1 MYHSLNEEVSR
12 YDLGVPTRKGPPE
25 EVQIATLLARIG
37 GLQAS
42 AFADLLAPLGL
53 RPKQFGVMNVVALA
67 EGPSQG
73 EIGAAMGIDPSGL
86 IATIDELEE
95 RGWLERRRDPG
106 DRRRNVVVL
115 TPRGRAKLTE
125 GREAARRR
133 AEELTAPLSAK
144 ERRAL
149 RDLLAK
155 IA

>member
-1 MYHSLNEEVSR
+1 MPSKSKAPAR
-12 YDLGVPTRKGPPE
+12 PGPPE
-25 EVQIATLLARIG
+25 EVQIAFLLTRLG
-37 GLQAS
+37 SRQGT
-42 AFADLLAPLGL
+42 AFGELLRPIDL
-53 RPKQFGVMNVVALA
+53 RPKQFALMNIVALA
-67 EGPSQG
+67 DGPSQQ
-73 EIGAAMGIDPSGL
+73 EVGARMELDPSGL

-95 RGWLERRRDPG
+95 RGWLERRRDPS

-115 TPRGRAKLTE
+115 TETGAAKLAEGRA
-125 GREAARRR
+125 AARRR